1 MVLLTKKADIHLRK
15 NKSDIVN
22 LYRFYFDDNF
32 CFFYLVISLSVI
44 IFHNIY
50 LKSPFLKE

>member
-1 MVLLTKKADIHLRK
+1 MALLTKKTDIHLMK
-15 NKSDIVN
+15 NKSDIDN